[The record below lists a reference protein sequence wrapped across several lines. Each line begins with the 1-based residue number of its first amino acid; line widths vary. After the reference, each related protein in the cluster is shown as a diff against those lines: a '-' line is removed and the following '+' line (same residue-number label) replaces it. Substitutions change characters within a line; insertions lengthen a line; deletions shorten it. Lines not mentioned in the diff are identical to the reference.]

1 MDLIHWILTNNA
13 GLGDRMANGDNVV
26 WAMPALVTQQW
37 GWLAHVT
44 QSSKFQPSSRHTPF
58 LVLFQSIQLYSSMPK
73 SRLIRIA
80 PLTLLAL
87 CLLLLW
93 SQQPYIPAYSK
104 VEQRSAPDLLHVD
117 NGNEHM
123 ARQEDHIQSKRT
135 VIEPGNVYTFAS
147 LTCGWI

>member
-1 MDLIHWILTNNA
+1 
-13 GLGDRMANGDNVV
+13 MANGDNVV

-44 QSSKFQPSSRHTPF
+44 QSSKFQPFIKAHPVPCS
-58 LVLFQSIQLYSSMPK
+58 LFQSIRLYSSMPK

-104 VEQRSAPDLLHVD
+104 VEQRSPPDLLHVD
-117 NGNEHM
+117 NDNEHM
-123 ARQEDHIQSKRT
+123 ARQKDHIESKRS
-135 VIEPGNVYTFAS
+135 VIEPGNVYIFAT
-147 LTCGWI
+147 LTCCWI